1 VSYIELLFRV
11 VEGRYRR
18 GVLDYR
24 GGRRRRRISGRVA
37 VRQGGEA
44 AVTPPQPRATGG
56 RWPVQEGWRRR
67 GGRGAGDEGEGEEQ
81 KQERRRV
88 TEERSSNG

>member
-44 AVTPPQPRATGG
+44 TVAPPQPWATGG
-56 RWPVQEGWRRR
+56 RRPVQEGWRRR

-81 KQERRRV
+81 ERRRA